1 MRFHRVLEHLN
12 LFVLLTCSFPVAI
25 LGYFD
30 TATLMDST
38 QKVYMY
44 LFMVLRVGSFAYL
57 LAIYLVFLRLLFYFK
72 HRKEEQY
79 QLKRLSD
86 FQFNLKKSIL

>member
-1 MRFHRVLEHLN
+1 
-12 LFVLLTCSFPVAI
+12 
-25 LGYFD
+25 
-30 TATLMDST
+30 
-38 QKVYMY
+38 MY
-44 LFMVLRVGSFAYL
+44 VFMVLRVGSFAYL